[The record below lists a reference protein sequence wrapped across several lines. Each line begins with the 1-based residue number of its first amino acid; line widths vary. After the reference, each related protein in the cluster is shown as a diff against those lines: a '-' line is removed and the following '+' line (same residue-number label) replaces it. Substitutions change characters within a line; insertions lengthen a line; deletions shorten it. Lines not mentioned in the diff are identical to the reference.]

1 MLFQRCL
8 SWDPWDVIL
17 PISRIFPSRK
27 VAWNAPGSR
36 TWSIRQTPNANSRR
50 SDAEPMAPPFA
61 KLAYLYVGTSDFKRD
76 LEYYT
81 KVLGAEVL
89 WNYNEFDANVAGLR
103 LAEGPQFL
111 LADHRPA
118 PSCLPLFEVK
128 DLKAT
133 AKELRARG
141 WKSDGRPVEI
151 PPGPCYVFEDPSGN
165 PIGIFENA
173 RPGLVAQAFGGA
185 SRGRRS

>member
-1 MLFQRCL
+1 M
-8 SWDPWDVIL
+8 
-17 PISRIFPSRK
+17 
-27 VAWNAPGSR
+27 AAPLGR
-36 TWSIRQTPNANSRR
+36 
-50 SDAEPMAPPFA
+50 
-61 KLAYLYVGTSDFKRD
+61 LGYLYVGTADFKRD

-81 KVLGAEVL
+81 QVLGATVL
-89 WNYNEFDANVAGLR
+89 WNYNEFGANVAGLR

-141 WKSDGRPVEI
+141 WKSNGRPVDI
-151 PPGPCYVFEDPSGN
+151 PPGPCYVFQAPSGT
-165 PIGIFENA
+165 PIGLFESA
-173 RPGLVAQAFGGA
+173 RLSLVARAFG
-185 SRGRRS
+185 